1 MLSIVITVCNV
12 AVSGAEIDV
21 KVARELLT
29 AATETFKMAKR
40 IRKLEGELSR
50 LKGKIKVCVSIP
62 LVTEAL
68 RRINELLET
77 FESSRV

>member
-1 MLSIVITVCNV
+1 M
-12 AVSGAEIDV
+12 SGAEIDV

-50 LKGKIKVCVSIP
+50 LKGKIKVRVC
-62 LVTEAL
+62 TAAL
-68 RRINELLET
+68 RGSQENQ
-77 FESSRV
+77 RVTLNV